1 MKHNTK
7 IKKRTSLLVK
17 ISGIFAFFLLLAIIM
32 FSVISV
38 RSMQKSS
45 METAVIMGMD
55 KLNGD
60 MMCFEDMIRNEYGR
74 LSLLD
79 GKLVGQQNDSVEY
92 QYELIDRISSG
103 MGIVATIFVREGDD
117 YRRISTSIVN
127 DSGKRAVD
135 TFLGSTSAAYPSVH
149 SGNDYSGNAF
159 ILGRDYLTHY
169 RPIFASD
176 SREVIGVLFIGI
188 EMTKIGEIISQ
199 NTVGQLILN
208 IIIAITILL
217 ALIIVT
223 YLADART
230 SGQKMQ
236 QSEEMHKV
244 KDKLFSVVSHDL
256 RGSMATLIS
265 IVRAILD
272 STDNIEKKIALLKV
286 ASAQIEKDFEMVD
299 NLLRWAKRQMQ
310 GINAAPAYFDIQEES
325 RTVTDNLQNMA
336 VNKQISLINRIE
348 KQQVYV
354 DRDMLHVI
362 LRNLITNALKFTSS
376 GGSVTLASE
385 LKDNML
391 IVSVKDTGTGMPDE
405 VRDKLFKISETQT
418 LRGTNIEKGTGLG
431 LILCADFVKTI
442 GGTIWFTTEL
452 GKGTT
457 FYFSIPVMN

>member
-1 MKHNTK
+1 
-7 IKKRTSLLVK
+7 
-17 ISGIFAFFLLLAIIM
+17 
-32 FSVISV
+32 
-38 RSMQKSS
+38 

-60 MMCFEDMIRNEYGR
+60 MMCFEYMVFNEYGQ

-79 GKLVGQQNDSVEY
+79 GKLVGQQGVSLEY
-92 QYELIDRISSG
+92 QYELIDRISAG
-103 MGIVATIFVREGDD
+103 MGIVATIFVRDGDD
-117 YRRISTSIVN
+117 FRRISTCIV
-127 DSGKRAVD
+127 DDTGKRVVD
-135 TFLGSTSAAYPSVH
+135 TFLSSTSIAYPSVH
-149 SGNDYSGNAF
+149 SGNDYKGRAV

-169 RPIFASD
+169 RPIFAFG
-176 SREVIGVLFIGI
+176 SRDIIGALFIGI
-188 EMTKIGEIISQ
+188 EMTKIGQTISQ
-199 NTVGQLILN
+199 NTVGQIILIV
-208 IIIAITILL
+208 IIAITILL

-230 SGQKMQ
+230 SGQMMQ

-272 STDNIEKKIALLKV
+272 NTDNIEKKIALLKV

-336 VNKQISLINRIE
+336 VNKKISLINHIE

-354 DRDMLHVI
+354 DRDMLQVI

-376 GGSVTLASE
+376 DGSVTLASE
-385 LKDNML
+385 LEDKML
-391 IVSVKDTGTGMPDE
+391 IVSVKDTGTGMSDE
-405 VRDKLFKISETQT
+405 MRDKLFNISETQSQ
-418 LRGTNIEKGTGLG
+418 RGTNNEKGTGLG
-431 LILCADFVKTI
+431 LILVADFVKNI
-442 GGTIWFTTEL
+442 GGKIWLTTEL